1 MSFIKNFLF
10 SYEICLQ
17 EKAVKWYVGEEID
30 GLTTNGVFIMKP
42 QEGFYPPGKPGV
54 WREVSVGGAIYPLR
68 ESRSAP
74 LKTNQVQRLESIAK
88 IFIHLFK
95 ASSLKVMITNLSFMM
110 FDFQAS
116 KTN

>member
-1 MSFIKNFLF
+1 MNCWYISCYLISLK
-10 SYEICLQ
+10 

-42 QEGFYPPGKPGV
+42 QEGFYPPGNPGV

-74 LKTNQVQRLESIAK
+74 LKTNQVHQLLILLSIY
-88 IFIHLFK
+88 IY
-95 ASSLKVMITNLSFMM
+95 V
-110 FDFQAS
+110 
-116 KTN
+116 

>member
-1 MSFIKNFLF
+1 MNFLF

-74 LKTNQVQRLESIAK
+74 LKTNQVQWLENTVE
-88 IFIHLFK
+88 IFIHLLQV
-95 ASSLKVMITNLSFMM
+95 SSVMITNLSVVMY
-110 FDFQAS
+110 DFQTS
-116 KTN
+116 RTN

>member
-1 MSFIKNFLF
+1 M
-10 SYEICLQ
+10 
-17 EKAVKWYVGEEID
+17 GEEID

-74 LKTNQVQRLESIAK
+74 LKTNQVQ
-88 IFIHLFK
+88 
-95 ASSLKVMITNLSFMM
+95 
-110 FDFQAS
+110 
-116 KTN
+116 